1 MSAAAAE
8 LKPLVKSL
16 NSASTDEE
24 IVTILN
30 TLKQHA
36 KITEAVLRESKAGL
50 AVGKL
55 RSHAS
60 KQISELAKEIVKK
73 WKTEVEREKAAGG
86 GGAKTAAKLPAVKKA
101 ASSTA
106 ATPSTPV
113 TPTVSS
119 RGAKHS
125 DTRSA
130 KSDGVKIEYTGDKT
144 RDKCAELVYD
154 ALVFDSGAPS
164 DLILNRAR
172 DIEKTVLN
180 DNGGTTTE
188 YKAKIRSLFVN
199 LKDKNNPGLREAVV
213 SGELPVSKF
222 CRMTSQEMA
231 SEERKAADAK
241 IVEDNL
247 FKTLG
252 AGEQEAETDAF
263 QCGRCKQRKCRYRQ
277 AQTRSADEPMTTFVT
292 CTVCNN
298 RSPTYNHLALATLIS
313 IPIRHAALSS
323 EIYRDSSRTLYPLVP
338 LLPTHSRM

>member
-1 MSAAAAE
+1 MSTAAAE

-30 TLKQHA
+30 TFKQQA
-36 KITEAVLRESKAGL
+36 KITEAILRESKAGL

-60 KQISELAKEIVKK
+60 KQVSELAKEIVKK
-73 WKTEVEREKAAGG
+73 WKTEVEREKAAAGG
-86 GGAKTAAKLPAVKKA
+86 GTKAAKPPAAKKA
-101 ASSTA
+101 ASSSTA

-113 TPTVSS
+113 TPTISS
-119 RGAKHS
+119 AGGKMS

-130 KSDGVKIEYTGDKT
+130 KSDGMKIDYTGDKT
-144 RDKCAELVYD
+144 RDKCAELIYD

-164 DLILNRAR
+164 ELILSRAK

-180 DNGGTTTE
+180 DNGGTTAA

-199 LKDKNNPGLREAVV
+199 LKDKNNPGLRESVI
-213 SGELPVSKF
+213 SGDLPVSRF
-222 CRMTSQEMA
+222 CKMTSQEMA

-241 IVEDNL
+241 IEAQNL
-247 FKTLG
+247 FNTLG

-298 RSPTYNHLALATLIS
+298 RWKFS
-313 IPIRHAALSS
+313 
-323 EIYRDSSRTLYPLVP
+323 
-338 LLPTHSRM
+338 

>member
-1 MSAAAAE
+1 MSAAAE

-55 RSHAS
+55 RSHVS
-60 KQISELAKEIVKK
+60 KQVADLAKEIVKK

-86 GGAKTAAKLPAVKKA
+86 GGKAAKPPVAKKA
-101 ASSTA
+101 TSSSAA

-113 TPTVSS
+113 TPTVASS
-119 RGAKHS
+119 GSKVS

-130 KSDGVKIEYTGDKT
+130 KSDGIKIEYTGDKT
-144 RDKCAELVYD
+144 RDKCAELIYD

-164 DLILNRAR
+164 ELILSRAK
-172 DIEKTVLN
+172 DIEKTVLS
-180 DNGGTTTE
+180 DNGGTSAA

-199 LKDKNNPGLREAVV
+199 LKDKNNPALRESVI
-213 SGELPVSKF
+213 SGDLAVSKF
-222 CRMTSQEMA
+222 CRMSSQDMA
-231 SEERKAADAK
+231 SEERRRADAK
-241 IVEDNL
+241 IVEENL

-277 AQTRSADEPMTTFVT
+277 QQTRSADEPMTTFVT

-298 RSPTYNHLALATLIS
+298 RWKFS
-313 IPIRHAALSS
+313 
-323 EIYRDSSRTLYPLVP
+323 
-338 LLPTHSRM
+338 